1 MKKLALA
8 VVFLFIPALGLAD
21 AGDTRIMEVWNCTLN
36 EGKTA
41 EEVAAH
47 NAKWLAFVRQ
57 TNPDIRSYGLTP
69 IVGTSGTF
77 MFADSYPD
85 LASWGAAKKAM
96 DSDEGSALGAGFDAL
111 LKCGQNQLHESTE
124 H

>member
-1 MKKLALA
+1 MKKLVLA
-8 VVFLFIPALGLAD
+8 IVFLAIPALGLAD
-21 AGDTRIMEVWNCTLN
+21 AGDTRIMEVWNCTIN

-57 TNPDIRSYGLTP
+57 TNPDITSYGLTP
-69 IVGTSGTF
+69 IVGETGTF
-77 MFADSYPD
+77 IFADSYPD

-96 DSDEGSALGAGFDAL
+96 DSEAGKALSDGFDAL
-111 LKCGQNQLHESTE
+111 LKCSGNHLHESTE